1 MGHAL
6 GTSRDE
12 EYARTMP
19 RLAAKAAEHR
29 FVGADQRRQLNDLS
43 RSLIA
48 LEQDA
53 TLIAVIGMGQSSWL
67 VAGIVPGIDR
77 QPLKKLAPDCCL
89 LNSATRG
96 SPSSWRQSPAGSS

>member
-1 MGHAL
+1 
-6 GTSRDE
+6 
-12 EYARTMP
+12 MP

-29 FVGADQRRQLNDLS
+29 FVGADQRRHLNDLS

-67 VAGIVPGIDR
+67 VGPGSRSKPGEPGD
-77 QPLKKLAPDCCL
+77 LAYDAEPHRFTPGCVRCGCDGCCADGFPRFV
-89 LNSATRG
+89 NS
-96 SPSSWRQSPAGSS
+96 SSEM